1 MVSRLV
7 KSAAALGLLLT
18 GCNSGISDRN
28 LSYISADETARV
40 ISEGQNTLFGVEKR
54 TLLIDSRQR
63 VSYKQKHILG
73 AVNIP
78 FGQLFAYM
86 YELEGVGMIVV
97 YGETTDDSVALAMSK
112 ELMELGF
119 NDVRTLH
126 GGFTGWEEI
135 QKTTE

>member
-1 MVSRLV
+1 M
-7 KSAAALGLLLT
+7 
-18 GCNSGISDRN
+18 
-28 LSYISADETARV
+28 
-40 ISEGQNTLFGVEKR
+40 SEGQSTLLGVEKR

-63 VSYKQKHILG
+63 VSYKKKHILG

-97 YGETTDDSVALAMSK
+97 YGNTTNDSVAMAMSK

-119 NDVRTLH
+119 NDVRTLY
-126 GGFTGWEEI
+126 GGFTGWEGI
-135 QKTTE
+135 QNITE